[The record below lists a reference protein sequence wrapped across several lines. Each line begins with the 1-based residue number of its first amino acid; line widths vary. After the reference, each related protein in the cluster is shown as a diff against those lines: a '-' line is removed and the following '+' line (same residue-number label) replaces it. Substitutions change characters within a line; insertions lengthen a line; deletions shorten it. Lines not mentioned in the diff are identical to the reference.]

1 MKVVLSFTLTFY
13 LTKSILL
20 MIKRQIDMTELC
32 WSANITSF
40 SDLINY
46 FWNEH
51 LIKERW
57 RSQCPSTMLFS
68 TEHTHEHATEH
79 ATSTLFQSNDNIVH
93 LWDTMQIPHLKISY
107 ISYLML
113 IVLLLISSWYQNLNE
128 NTEYSHWFALI
139 HCSSLKYFHVIR

>member
-1 MKVVLSFTLTFY
+1 MKVVLSFTMTFY

-20 MIKRQIDMTELC
+20 MIKCQIDMTELC

-79 ATSTLFQSNDNIVH
+79 AHEFFNAVSVQRQHRSLVRYNADTTSKNKRCYLFDVYCVIINFILVSEFEWKYTIFTLVR
-93 LWDTMQIPHLKISY
+93 SY
-107 ISYLML
+107 
-113 IVLLLISSWYQNLNE
+113 
-128 NTEYSHWFALI
+128 
-139 HCSSLKYFHVIR
+139 SL